1 MVPKV
6 LPEIKTLKAKLER
19 GAKGSHPS
27 PVTKPSFCS
36 YIIYRHT
43 CHCLSSVKQFEK
55 YKKCKQCTTVQA
67 VYSAVL
73 PPFPMVFY
81 FSCQYI
87 FIFDYFHLGWPRL
100 RQTSHIQL
108 GFRSRRRK
116 RDNMCYFH
124 LWRNATQGWV
134 LLPMTLEAQKIFRI
148 WTTVRDFLCC
158 SHISSWITRI
168 WVERATALR
177 TWVNSCPW

>member
-1 MVPKV
+1 MEWSYYFFLSVWF
-6 LPEIKTLKAKLER
+6 LLLDTLGNSWKT
-19 GAKGSHPS
+19 
-27 PVTKPSFCS
+27 
-36 YIIYRHT
+36 
-43 CHCLSSVKQFEK
+43 
-55 YKKCKQCTTVQA
+55 CTTWDVWSTMEG
-67 VYSAVL
+67 V
-73 PPFPMVFY
+73 PFHQIFVWIY
-81 FSCQYI
+81 LCQYI

>member
-1 MVPKV
+1 M
-6 LPEIKTLKAKLER
+6 ITHYT
-19 GAKGSHPS
+19 SHQQCQTVS
-27 PVTKPSFCS
+27 NSFNS
-36 YIIYRHT
+36 INRVN
-43 CHCLSSVKQFEK
+43 SVNS
-55 YKKCKQCTTVQA
+55 VNS
-67 VYSAVL
+67 YSAVL
-73 PPFPMVFY
+73 PPSPMVFY